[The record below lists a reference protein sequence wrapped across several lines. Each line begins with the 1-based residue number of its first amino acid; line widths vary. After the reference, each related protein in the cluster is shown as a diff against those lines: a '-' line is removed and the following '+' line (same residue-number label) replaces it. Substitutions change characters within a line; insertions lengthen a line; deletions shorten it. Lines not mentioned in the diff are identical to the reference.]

1 MRGKLFSIFF
11 ALMLGLPV
19 SAGAFEGFVKIT
31 PQRELFVQWDEA
43 KEGQPTVILLNGLT
57 YSTRQFASF
66 RKELIKSGIGVIRY
80 DMMGMG
86 QTLLKYAPVVSMI
99 SYEDQVRDLKK
110 LIEALELETPVHLV
124 GLSYGGGIAMAFAA
138 QNPNMVKNVLLMAP
152 FTEPVASQDQW
163 IKSQVWY
170 TRKVYPFNP
179 YSDDDLYDYF
189 LRQIVYT
196 TYPAAEPIVLENPF
210 KLEAT
215 FRMVQGIR
223 KWRADR
229 DVPRLPKKSVHLLIA
244 EKDQYIERSVLET
257 FWDGV
262 PAAQRGSKSILKG
275 SEHKVPEAKPV
286 EAARWVKGIVNGKK

>member
-1 MRGKLFSIFF
+1 MRGKLFSILI
-11 ALMLGLPV
+11 AMAVGVPMT
-19 SAGAFEGFVKIT
+19 AGAFEGFVKIA
-31 PQRELFVQWDEA
+31 PERELFVQWDEA
-43 KEGQPTVILLNGLT
+43 QEGQPTVILLNGLT
-57 YSTRQFASF
+57 YSTKQFASF
-66 RKELIKSGIGVIRY
+66 RKELIKSGIGVVRY

-99 SYEDQVRDLKK
+99 SYEDQVKDLKK
-110 LIEALELETPVHLV
+110 LIEALEIETPVNLV

-138 QNPNMVKNVLLMAP
+138 RNPKLVKSLMLMAP

-170 TRKVYPFNP
+170 TRKVYPLNP

-229 DVPRLPKKSVHLLIA
+229 DVAKLPKKSVHLLIA
-244 EKDQYIERSVLET
+244 ENDQYIERNVLET
-257 FWDGV
+257 FWEAV
-262 PAAQRGSKSILKG
+262 PVAQRGSKSVLKG
-275 SEHKVPEAKPV
+275 SEHKIPEAKPS
-286 EAARWVKGIVNGKK
+286 EAARWVKGVLNGKK